1 MRTNVIEKI
10 KITISTWQV
19 LQTLTHIYPLMFC
32 LFFTF
37 AKNRI
42 IFGCLRFRQ
51 VYSYNRSSYCHSL
64 QILSFFFFSIERVFT
79 WILKS
84 KSLFPSWFFIYYCVA
99 IIIYET
105 VFLCPKW
112 NSFKIIFFLTER
124 AYTDI
129 KFY

>member
-51 VYSYNRSSYCHSL
+51 VYSYNRSSFFFFL
-64 QILSFFFFSIERVFT
+64 NTTTEVVTVILYRFYLDSFFFFSIERVFT

-84 KSLFPSWFFIYYCVA
+84 KSLFPSWFFIYNCVA

-105 VFLCPKW
+105 VFLCPK
-112 NSFKIIFFLTER
+112 
-124 AYTDI
+124 
-129 KFY
+129 